1 MDAVSNNLTSMLDIY
16 AMKKA
21 IQVQEAG
28 VLKILESLQA
38 PEAETFPSL
47 GLTQEGIGS
56 LLDIKG

>member
-1 MDAVSNNLTSMLDIY
+1 MDAVSNNLTSVLEIY

-28 VLKILESLQA
+28 VSKILESLG
-38 PEAETFPSL
+38 PLEADTSPSL